1 MEPFAREALPG
12 RVVFGV
18 GAARTALAD
27 EVARFGVSRLL
38 LIAAGGGETVAQD
51 LAAPLADRIAGTF
64 TGVQPHVP
72 VEVADAARK
81 QAAAIGADAVLSVGG
96 GSATGTA
103 KAVALTTGLPVIA
116 VPTTYAGSEVT
127 PVWGLSD
134 GERKTTGVDL
144 RVLPRLVIYDPEL
157 TVSLPGPLSAA
168 SGLNA
173 VAHCVDGFWAPGRN
187 PVSALAA
194 TEAIRVL
201 AAALPAV
208 ARDGTDLGARS
219 DLLYGAYLAG
229 SAFAV
234 TGSGLHHKICHVLG
248 GRYGLPHAQT
258 HAIMLPYVLAFNAPG
273 APDAASRIGQ
283 ALGSEHPAAALQA
296 LAAQLG
302 LPRGLRE
309 IGLGEDQL
317 AEAARL
323 IEPVVP
329 ADNPVPAGAAA
340 LQVLLRHAWA
350 GDPVGTERA
359 GTERAGTERAGTERA
374 GTERGGT
381 ERGGTERAGA
391 GRAGG
396 EQSAREEAVTDEVL
410 ASFAGA
416 DAARYREIMQSLVRH
431 LHAFAREVRLT
442 EPEWE
447 QGIDFLTRAGHITDD
462 RRQEFILLSD
472 VLGLSMLTVAINA
485 PASAGATESTVV
497 GPFFVTGAP
506 EVPLGGDIAGEA
518 KGRPCYVSGTVRG
531 TGGEPLPG
539 ARIEVWES
547 DEDGFYDVQYPDG
560 RIGGRGWL
568 RSAPDGGY
576 RFWSVRPAPY
586 PIPDDGPVGA
596 LLTAAGRG
604 PMRPAH
610 LHFKVEAP
618 GYRTLITHIFVAGD
632 PYLDRDA
639 VFGVKDS
646 LITDFAEHPPG
657 PGPDGRPLD
666 EPWTSVRFDIVLA
679 RLAPGPGSPGI

>member
-1 MEPFAREALPG
+1 MQPFARDTLPG
-12 RVVFGV
+12 RVVFGA
-18 GAARTALAD
+18 GAARTALAG
-27 EVARFGVSRLL
+27 EVARLGVSRLL
-38 LIAAGGGETVAQD
+38 LIPSGSELSAARELT
-51 LAAPLADRIAGTF
+51 APLADRIAGTF
-64 TGVQPHVP
+64 TGVRPHVP

-81 QAAAIGADAVLSVGG
+81 QAAAVGADAVLSLGG

-127 PVWGLSD
+127 PVWGLTEGD
-134 GERKTTGVDL
+134 RKTTGVDA

-157 TVSLPGPLSAA
+157 TASLPGPVSAA

-173 VAHCVDGFWAPGRN
+173 MAHAVEAFWAPGRN
-187 PVSALAA
+187 PVSSLTAA
-194 TEAIRVL
+194 EAIRVL

-208 ARDGTDLGARS
+208 LRDGADTGARG

-229 SAFAV
+229 STFAV
-234 TGSGLHHKICHVLG
+234 TGSGLHHKICHILG
-248 GRYGLPHAQT
+248 GRYDLPHAQT

-273 APDAASRIGQ
+273 APDAARQIGR
-283 ALGSEHPAAALQA
+283 ALARGEQESNDPAAALQR
-296 LAAQLG
+296 LAGQLG

-309 IGLGEDQL
+309 IGLREEQI

-340 LQVLLRHAWA
+340 LQALLRRAWA
-350 GDPVGTERA
+350 GDPVPGDA
-359 GTERAGTERAGTERA
+359 Q
-374 GTERGGT
+374 
-381 ERGGTERAGA
+381 
-391 GRAGG
+391 AGG
-396 EQSAREEAVTDEVL
+396 EEAVTAEVL
-410 ASFAGA
+410 ATFN
-416 DAARYREIMQSLVRH
+416 AAAAPRYREVMQSLVRH
-431 LHAFAREVRLT
+431 LHAFARDVRLT
-442 EPEWE
+442 ESQWQ
-447 QGIDFLTRAGHITDD
+447 QGIDFLTRTGHITDD

-497 GPFFVTGAP
+497 GPFFTDESP
-506 EVPLGGDIAGEA
+506 EVPLGGDITGEA

-531 TGGEPLPG
+531 TGGEPVPG

-568 RSAPDGGY
+568 RSAPDGEY

-586 PIPDDGPVGA
+586 PIPDDGPVGD
-596 LLTAAGRG
+596 LLAAAGRG

-639 VFGVKDS
+639 VFGVKES
-646 LITDFAEHPPG
+646 LITDFAEHPAG

-666 EPWTSVRFDIVLA
+666 GPWTSVEFDIVLA
-679 RLAPGPGSPGI
+679 PLAPDPR

>member
-1 MEPFAREALPG
+1 MEPFARDALPG
-12 RVVFGV
+12 RVVFGA
-18 GAARTALAD
+18 GAARTALAG
-27 EVARFGVSRLL
+27 EVAQLGVSRLL
-38 LIAAGGGETVAQD
+38 LIPSGSEQSAARELT
-51 LAAPLADRIAGTF
+51 APLADRIAGTF
-64 TGVQPHVP
+64 TGVRPHVP

-81 QAAAIGADAVLSVGG
+81 QAAAVGADALLSLGG

-127 PVWGLSD
+127 PVWGLTD
-134 GERKTTGVDL
+134 GDRKTTGVDA

-157 TVSLPGPLSAA
+157 TASLPAPVSAA

-173 VAHCVDGFWAPGRN
+173 MAHAVEAFWAPGRN
-187 PVSALAA
+187 PVSSLSAG
-194 TEAIRVL
+194 EAIRVL

-208 ARDGTDLGARS
+208 LRDGADIGARG

-229 SAFAV
+229 TAFAV

-248 GRYGLPHAQT
+248 GRYDLPHAQT

-273 APDAASRIGQ
+273 APDAARQIGQ
-283 ALGSEHPAAALQA
+283 ALAGGGVAGAGLAGADPAAALQR
-296 LAAQLG
+296 LAGQLG

-309 IGLGEDQL
+309 IGFGAEQI

-323 IEPVVP
+323 IEPAVP
-329 ADNPVPAGAAA
+329 ADNPVPADAAA
-340 LQVLLRHAWA
+340 LQALLRRAWA
-350 GDPVGTERA
+350 GDPVPGDGLAE
-359 GTERAGTERAGTERA
+359 G
-374 GTERGGT
+374 
-381 ERGGTERAGA
+381 
-391 GRAGG
+391 
-396 EQSAREEAVTDEVL
+396 EEAVTAEVL
-410 ASFAGA
+410 ATFSGA
-416 DAARYREIMQSLVRH
+416 AAPRYREVIQSLVRH

-442 EPEWE
+442 ESEWQ
-447 QGIDFLTRAGHITDD
+447 QGIDFLTRTGHITDD

-497 GPFFVTGAP
+497 GPFFTEDAP
-506 EVPLGGDIAGEA
+506 EVPLGGDIAGAA
-518 KGRPCYVSGTVRG
+518 KGQPCYVSGTVRG
-531 TGGEPLPG
+531 TGGEPVPG

-560 RIGGRGWL
+560 RTGGRGWL
-568 RSAPDGGY
+568 RSAADGGY

-586 PIPDDGPVGA
+586 PIPDDGPVGD
-596 LLTAAGRG
+596 LLAAAGRG

-639 VFGVKDS
+639 VFGVKES

-657 PGPDGRPLD
+657 TGPDGRRLD
-666 EPWTSVRFDIVLA
+666 GPWTSVAFDIVLA
-679 RLAPGPGSPGI
+679 SLPGV

>member
-1 MEPFAREALPG
+1 MQPFTRDALPG
-12 RVVFGV
+12 RVVFGA
-18 GAARTALAD
+18 GAARTALAG
-27 EVARFGVSRLL
+27 EVARLGVSRLL
-38 LIAAGGGETVAQD
+38 LIPSGSELSAARELT
-51 LAAPLADRIAGTF
+51 APLADRIAGTF
-64 TGVQPHVP
+64 TGVRPHVP

-81 QAAAIGADAVLSVGG
+81 QAAAVGADAVLSLGG
-96 GSATGTA
+96 GSATGLA

-127 PVWGLSD
+127 PVWGLTEGD
-134 GERKTTGVDL
+134 RKTTGVDA

-157 TVSLPGPLSAA
+157 TASLPGPVSAA

-173 VAHCVDGFWAPGRN
+173 MAHAVEAFWAPGRN
-187 PVSALAA
+187 PVSSLTAA
-194 TEAIRVL
+194 EAIRVL

-208 ARDGTDLGARS
+208 LRDGADTGARG

-229 SAFAV
+229 STFAV
-234 TGSGLHHKICHVLG
+234 TGSGLHHKICHILG
-248 GRYGLPHAQT
+248 GRYDLPHAQT

-273 APDAASRIGQ
+273 APDAVRQIGRALAGGGLASAGLDG
-283 ALGSEHPAAALQA
+283 AAPAAALQR
-296 LAAQLG
+296 LAGQLG
-302 LPRGLRE
+302 LPRGLCE
-309 IGLGEDQL
+309 IGLREEQI

-340 LQVLLRHAWA
+340 LQALLRRAWA
-350 GDPVGTERA
+350 GDSVPGDA
-359 GTERAGTERAGTERA
+359 Q
-374 GTERGGT
+374 
-381 ERGGTERAGA
+381 
-391 GRAGG
+391 AGG
-396 EQSAREEAVTDEVL
+396 EAAVTAEVL
-410 ASFAGA
+410 ATFN
-416 DAARYREIMQSLVRH
+416 AAAAPRYREVMQSLVRH
-431 LHAFAREVRLT
+431 LHAFARDVRLT
-442 EPEWE
+442 ESQWQ
-447 QGIDFLTRAGHITDD
+447 QGIDFLTRTGHITDD

-497 GPFFVTGAP
+497 GPFFTDESP
-506 EVPLGGDIAGEA
+506 EVPLGGDITGEA

-531 TGGEPLPG
+531 TGGEPVPG

-568 RSAPDGGY
+568 RSAPDGEY

-586 PIPDDGPVGA
+586 PIPDDGPVGD
-596 LLTAAGRG
+596 LLAAAGRG

-639 VFGVKDS
+639 VFGVKQS
-646 LITDFAEHPPG
+646 LITDFAEHPAG

-666 EPWTSVRFDIVLA
+666 GPWTSVEFDIVLA
-679 RLAPGPGSPGI
+679 PLAPDPR

>member
-1 MEPFAREALPG
+1 MEPFTRDALAG
-12 RVVFGV
+12 RVVFGA
-18 GAARTALAD
+18 GAARTALAG
-27 EVARFGVSRLL
+27 EVARLGVSRILV
-38 LIAAGGGETVAQD
+38 IPSGSERSAARELV
-51 LAAPLADRIAGTF
+51 APLADRIAGTF
-64 TGVQPHVP
+64 TGVRPHVP
-72 VEVADAARK
+72 AEVADAARK
-81 QAAAIGADAVLSVGG
+81 QAAAVGADAVLSLGG

-127 PVWGLSD
+127 PVWGLTE
-134 GERKTTGVDL
+134 GERKTTGVDA

-157 TVSLPGPLSAA
+157 TVSLPGPVSAA

-173 VAHCVDGFWAPGRN
+173 MAHCVEAFWAPGRN
-187 PVSALAA
+187 PVSSLSAA
-194 TEAIRVL
+194 EAIRVL
-201 AAALPAV
+201 AVALPAV
-208 ARDGTDLGARS
+208 LRDGADLGARG

-229 SAFAV
+229 TAFAV
-234 TGSGLHHKICHVLG
+234 TGSGLHHKICHILG

-273 APDAASRIGQ
+273 APDAARQIGQ
-283 ALGSEHPAAALQA
+283 ALARGQQGSDHPAAALQR
-296 LAAQLG
+296 LAGHLG

-309 IGLGEDQL
+309 IGFGEEQI

-323 IEPVVP
+323 IEPAVP
-329 ADNPVPAGAAA
+329 ADNPVPADAAA
-340 LQVLLRHAWA
+340 LQTLLRQAWA
-350 GDPVGTERA
+350 GDLVPGDAQAE
-359 GTERAGTERAGTERA
+359 
-374 GTERGGT
+374 
-381 ERGGTERAGA
+381 
-391 GRAGG
+391 
-396 EQSAREEAVTDEVL
+396 SEEAVTAEVL
-410 ASFAGA
+410 DTFNGA
-416 DAARYREIMQSLVRH
+416 AVPRFREITHSLVRH
-431 LHAFAREVRLT
+431 LHSFAREVRLT
-442 EPEWE
+442 ESEWRH
-447 QGIDFLTRAGHITDD
+447 GIDFLTRAGHITDD

-497 GPFFVTGAP
+497 GPFFTDDAP
-506 EVPLGGDIAGEA
+506 EVPLGGDITGEA
-518 KGRPCYVSGTVRG
+518 KGQPCYVSGTVCG
-531 TGGEPLPG
+531 TGGEPVPG
-539 ARIEVWES
+539 ARIEIWES

-560 RIGGRGWL
+560 RTGGRGWL
-568 RSAPDGGY
+568 RSGPDGDY

-586 PIPDDGPVGA
+586 PIPDDGPVGD

-639 VFGVKDS
+639 VFGVKES
-646 LITDFAEHPPG
+646 LITDFAEHPAG

-666 EPWTSVRFDIVLA
+666 GPWTSVEFGIVLA
-679 RLAPGPGSPGI
+679 PLASGPG

>member
-1 MEPFAREALPG
+1 MEAFACDALPG
-12 RVVFGV
+12 RVVFGA

-27 EVARFGVSRLL
+27 EVARLGVSRLL
-38 LIAAGGGETVAQD
+38 LIAAGGGETVARD
-51 LAAPLADRIAGTF
+51 LAAPLAGRIAGTF
-64 TGVQPHVP
+64 TGVRPHVP

-134 GERKTTGVDL
+134 GERKTTGVDM

-273 APDAASRIGQ
+273 APDAASQIGQ

-309 IGLGEDQL
+309 IGLAEDQL

-340 LQVLLRHAWA
+340 LEVLLRHAWA
-350 GDPVGTERA
+350 GDPA
-359 GTERAGTERAGTERA
+359 GTEL
-374 GTERGGT
+374 GGT
-381 ERGGTERAGA
+381 ELGSTELAGTGLAGP

-396 EQSAREEAVTDEVL
+396 EQGAREEAVTDEVL
-410 ASFAGA
+410 ASFASA
-416 DAARYREIMQSLVRH
+416 DTARYREIMQSLVRH

-442 EPEWE
+442 ESEWE
-447 QGIDFLTRAGHITDD
+447 QGIGFLTRAGHITDD

-497 GPFFVTGAP
+497 GPFFVADAP

-518 KGRPCYVSGTVRG
+518 KGRPCYVSGTVQG

-679 RLAPGPGSPGI
+679 RLASGAGSPGT

>member
-1 MEPFAREALPG
+1 MEPFAHDALPG
-12 RVVFGV
+12 RVVFGA
-18 GAARTALAD
+18 GAARTALAG
-27 EVARFGVSRLL
+27 EVARLGVSRLL
-38 LIAAGGGETVAQD
+38 LIPSGSEQQAARELT
-51 LAAPLADRIAGTF
+51 APLADRIAGTF
-64 TGVQPHVP
+64 TGVRPHVP

-81 QAAAIGADAVLSVGG
+81 QAAAIGADAVLSLGG

-127 PVWGLSD
+127 PVWGLTD
-134 GERKTTGVDL
+134 GDRKTTGMDA

-157 TVSLPGPLSAA
+157 TASLPGPVSAA

-173 VAHCVDGFWAPGRN
+173 MAHAVEAFWAPGRN
-187 PVSALAA
+187 PVSSLTAA
-194 TEAIRVL
+194 EAIRVL
-201 AAALPAV
+201 AAALPPV
-208 ARDGTDLGARS
+208 LRDGADTGARG

-229 SAFAV
+229 STFAV
-234 TGSGLHHKICHVLG
+234 TGSGLHHKICHILG
-248 GRYGLPHAQT
+248 GRYDLPHAQT

-273 APDAASRIGQ
+273 APDAARQIGR
-283 ALGSEHPAAALQA
+283 ALAGGELTAGGEVPRGDRRSADPAARLQR
-296 LAAQLG
+296 LAGQLG
-302 LPRGLRE
+302 LPRGLRD
-309 IGLGEDQL
+309 IGLREEQI

-323 IEPVVP
+323 IEPAVP

-340 LQVLLRHAWA
+340 LEALLRRAWA
-350 GDPVGTERA
+350 GDPMRDEAQDPQAQAA
-359 GTERAGTERAGTERA
+359 GEA
-374 GTERGGT
+374 
-381 ERGGTERAGA
+381 
-391 GRAGG
+391 
-396 EQSAREEAVTDEVL
+396 AVTAEVL
-410 ASFAGA
+410 ATFSGA
-416 DAARYREIMQSLVRH
+416 AAPRYREVMESLVRH

-442 EPEWE
+442 EAEWQ
-447 QGIDFLTRAGHITDD
+447 QGIDFLTRTGHITDD

-497 GPFFVTGAP
+497 GPFFVDASP
-506 EVPLGGDIAGEA
+506 EVPLGGDITGEA

-531 TGGEPLPG
+531 TGGEPVPG

-560 RIGGRGWL
+560 RTGGRGWL
-568 RSAPDGGY
+568 RGAPDGEY

-586 PIPDDGPVGA
+586 PIPDDGPVGD

-632 PYLDRDA
+632 QYLDRDA
-639 VFGVKDS
+639 VFGVKES
-646 LITDFAEHPPG
+646 LITEFAEHPPG
-657 PGPDGRPLD
+657 AGPDGRALD
-666 EPWTSVRFDIVLA
+666 EPWTSVEFDIVLA
-679 RLAPGPGSPGI
+679 PLAPALG

>member
-1 MEPFAREALPG
+1 MEPFARDTLPG
-12 RVVFGV
+12 RVVFGA
-18 GAARTALAD
+18 GAARTALAA
-27 EVARFGVSRLL
+27 EVARLGVSRVL
-38 LIAAGGGETVAQD
+38 LIPSGSEQSAARELT
-51 LAAPLADRIAGTF
+51 APLADRIAGTF
-64 TGVQPHVP
+64 TGVRPHVP

-81 QAAAIGADAVLSVGG
+81 QAAAVGADAVLSLGG

-127 PVWGLSD
+127 PVWGLTEGD
-134 GERKTTGVDL
+134 RKTTGVDA

-157 TVSLPGPLSAA
+157 TASLPGPVSAA

-173 VAHCVDGFWAPGRN
+173 MAHGVEAFWAPGRN
-187 PVSALAA
+187 PVSSLTAG
-194 TEAIRVL
+194 EAIRVL

-208 ARDGTDLGARS
+208 LRDGADIGARG

-229 SAFAV
+229 STFAV
-234 TGSGLHHKICHVLG
+234 TGSGLHHKICHILG
-248 GRYGLPHAQT
+248 GRYDLPHAQT

-273 APDAASRIGQ
+273 APDAARQIGR
-283 ALGSEHPAAALQA
+283 ALAGAGLGADPAAALQR
-296 LAAQLG
+296 LAGQLG

-309 IGLGEDQL
+309 IGFGEEQI

-340 LQVLLRHAWA
+340 LESLLRRAWA
-350 GDPVGTERA
+350 GDPLQDDAQAA
-359 GTERAGTERAGTERA
+359 G
-374 GTERGGT
+374 
-381 ERGGTERAGA
+381 
-391 GRAGG
+391 
-396 EQSAREEAVTDEVL
+396 EEAVTAEVL
-410 ASFAGA
+410 ATFSGA
-416 DAARYREIMQSLVRH
+416 AAPRYREVMQSLVRH
-431 LHAFAREVRLT
+431 LHAFARDVRLT
-442 EPEWE
+442 ESQWE
-447 QGIDFLTRAGHITDD
+447 QGIDFLTRTGHITDD

-497 GPFFVTGAP
+497 GPFFTDESP
-506 EVPLGGDIAGEA
+506 EVPLGGDITGEA

-531 TGGEPLPG
+531 TGGEPVPG

-560 RIGGRGWL
+560 RTGGRGWL
-568 RSAPDGGY
+568 RSAPDGEY

-586 PIPDDGPVGA
+586 PIPDDGPVGD
-596 LLTAAGRG
+596 LLAAAGRG

-639 VFGVKDS
+639 VFGVKES
-646 LITDFAEHPPG
+646 LITDFAEHPAG

-666 EPWTSVRFDIVLA
+666 GPWTSVEFDIVLA
-679 RLAPGPGSPGI
+679 PLAPGRG